1 MVHDG
6 VAHRIDFIF
15 GEVDKKGSSS
25 NHEADQGYHSILI
38 VLLVHEVGFVFR
50 VLFDFLITESGNVDR
65 EFLME
70 SGVEG
75 FFQITEVGVVIKCGL
90 VVFGVVGLAV
100 VKDIDSGLVGK
111 LTGDVLKFVE
121 GG

>member
-1 MVHDG
+1 LVHDG